1 MLKALIGYAVGIAA
15 VLAVMVYVVGPAIEQ
30 FLAGVPGF

>member
-15 VLAVMVYVVGPAIEQ
+15 VLAVMVYVVGPAVEQ
-30 FLAGVPGF
+30 FLAGLPG